1 MVVYLVWTMA
11 IGMYHGEVGAGPGG
25 ESVSAGTIDPKK
37 GTDVPCI
44 HLLHILTKQFDD
56 TKLRLFQL

>member
-1 MVVYLVWTMA
+1 MA

-25 ESVSAGTIDPKK
+25 EGVSAGTIDPKK

-44 HLLHILTKQFDD
+44 HLLYILTKQFDD